1 MKKLIIIVFA
11 AFSFALVSCMTFQ
24 KDVLVSSDETV
35 DGGFSLSMQARLA
48 SLDAAFFSGD
58 NAANYASERAH
69 IISEIQKRLAV
80 PELEKRAASR
90 LYALLGRAYFIGGN
104 SNEAKKCYE
113 QAARRYADD
122 SEAIVLGHRLGIVNL
137 KEALSLRSGDGVLV
151 LESALDAYKAG
162 RYDEAAGLFDTA
174 FLLLAPFY
182 KSAYSPLRE
191 KAWRLKDAVSDDKA
205 LAKFLPLESIS
216 LLQMIEITQA
226 STQLLDIYTGGKKY
240 GGERLFAVVRG
251 AGLLKSVSGIS
262 DDGQLRSTAEAS
274 RILCARFLWN
284 LRTAAGKNP
293 NPARYSERYRSRML
307 SSPIPDVPL
316 ASPDF
321 DAVLG
326 SVENE
331 LMTLRD
337 GVNFYPEEK
346 VSGAEFNASVT
357 KIR

>member
-1 MKKLIIIVFA
+1 MKKLIIIAFA
-11 AFSFALVSCMTFQ
+11 ALSFALVSCMTFQ

-69 IISEIQKRLAV
+69 IISEIQKRLAF
-80 PELEKRAASR
+80 PELEKRTASR

-122 SEAIVLGHRLGIVNL
+122 SEAIVLGHRLGIINL

-293 NPARYSERYRSRML
+293 NPARYSERYRARML

-326 SVENE
+326 CVENE

-337 GVNFYPEEK
+337 GINFYPEGK
-346 VSGAEFNASVT
+346 VSGAEFNAAIT

>member
-1 MKKLIIIVFA
+1 MKKLIIIIFA
-11 AFSFALVSCMTFQ
+11 AFTLALVSCMTFQ
-24 KDVLVSSDETV
+24 KDVLVSSDETT
-35 DGGFSLSMQARLA
+35 DGGFSLSMQSRLVP
-48 SLDAAFFSGD
+48 LDAAFFSGD
-58 NAANYASERAH
+58 NPETYAAERAH
-69 IISEIQKRLAV
+69 IISEIQKRLAF
-80 PELEKRAASR
+80 PELEKRTASR

-104 SNEAKKCYE
+104 TNEARKCYD
-113 QAARRYADD
+113 QAVRRYADD

-151 LESALDAYKAG
+151 LESALGAYKAG
-162 RYDEAAGLFDTA
+162 KYDEAAGLFDTA

-191 KAWRLKDAVSDDKA
+191 KAWRLKDAVSGDKA
-205 LAKFLPLESIS
+205 LSKFLPLESLS
-216 LLQMIEITQA
+216 LLQMIEITQV

-240 GGERLFAVVRG
+240 GGEKLFSVVRG
-251 AGLLKSVSGIS
+251 TGLLKSVSGAS
-262 DDGQLRSTAEAS
+262 DDAQLRSSSEAS

-293 NPARYSERYRSRML
+293 NPLRYSERYRSRML
-307 SSPIPDVPL
+307 ASPIRDVPL
-316 ASPDF
+316 DSSDF

-326 SVENE
+326 CVENE

-337 GVNFYPEEK
+337 GVNFCPEGK
-346 VSGAEFNASVT
+346 VSGAEFNASLT

>member
-11 AFSFALVSCMTFQ
+11 ALSFALVSCMTFQ

-69 IISEIQKRLAV
+69 IISEIQKRLAF

-122 SEAIVLGHRLGIVNL
+122 SEAIVLGHRLGIINL

-151 LESALDAYKAG
+151 LESALDAYRAG

-346 VSGAEFNASVT
+346 MSGAEFNASVT

>member
-1 MKKLIIIVFA
+1 MRKLIIIIFA
-11 AFSFALVSCMTFQ
+11 AFTLALVSCMTFQ
-24 KDVLVSSDETV
+24 KDVLVSSDETT
-35 DGGFSLSMQARLA
+35 DGGFSLSMQSRLVP
-48 SLDAAFFSGD
+48 LDAAFFSGD
-58 NAANYASERAH
+58 SPETYAAERAH
-69 IISEIQKRLAV
+69 IISEIQKRLAF
-80 PELEKRAASR
+80 PELEKRTASR

-104 SNEAKKCYE
+104 TNEARKCYD
-113 QAARRYADD
+113 QAVRRYADD

-151 LESALDAYKAG
+151 LESALRAYKAG
-162 RYDEAAGLFDTA
+162 KYDEAAGLFDTA

-240 GGERLFAVVRG
+240 GGEKLFSVVRG
-251 AGLLKSVSGIS
+251 TGLLKSVSGAS
-262 DDGQLRSTAEAS
+262 DDAQLRSSSEAS

-293 NPARYSERYRSRML
+293 NPLRYSERYRSRMPA
-307 SSPIPDVPL
+307 SPIRDVPL
-316 ASPDF
+316 DSSDF

-326 SVENE
+326 CVENE

-337 GVNFYPEEK
+337 GVNFYPEGK
-346 VSGAEFNASVT
+346 VSGAEFNASLT

>member
-11 AFSFALVSCMTFQ
+11 ALSFALVSCMTFQ

-58 NAANYASERAH
+58 NAANYVSERAH
-69 IISEIQKRLAV
+69 IISEIQKRLAF

-122 SEAIVLGHRLGIVNL
+122 SEAIVLGHRLGIINL

-151 LESALDAYKAG
+151 LESALDAYRAG

-337 GVNFYPEEK
+337 GVNFYPEGK

>member
-1 MKKLIIIVFA
+1 MKKLIIIIFA

-69 IISEIQKRLAV
+69 IISEIQKRLAF

-122 SEAIVLGHRLGIVNL
+122 SEAIVLGHRLGIINL

-151 LESALDAYKAG
+151 LESALDAYRAG

-346 VSGAEFNASVT
+346 MSGAEFNASVT

>member
-1 MKKLIIIVFA
+1 MKKLLIIVFA
-11 AFSFALVSCMTFQ
+11 AISFALVSCMTFQ

-35 DGGFSLSMQARLA
+35 DGSFSLSMQSRLA
-48 SLDAAFFSGD
+48 PLDAAFFSGD
-58 NAANYASERAH
+58 SAANYAAERAH

-80 PELEKRAASR
+80 PELEKRTASR
-90 LYALLGRAYFIGGN
+90 LYALLGRAYFIGEN
-104 SNEAKKCYE
+104 SAEAKKYYE

-137 KEALSLRSGDGVLV
+137 KEALSLRSGDGILV

-162 RYDEAAGLFDTA
+162 KYDEAAGLFDTS

-191 KAWRLKDAVSDDKA
+191 KAWRLKAAVTGDRE

-240 GGERLFAVVRG
+240 GGERLFSVVRS
-251 AGLLKSVSGIS
+251 AGLLKSVSGVS
-262 DDGQLRSTAEAS
+262 DDSRLRPAMEAS

-346 VSGAEFNASVT
+346 VSGAEFNASLT

>member
-11 AFSFALVSCMTFQ
+11 ALSFALVSCMTFQ

-69 IISEIQKRLAV
+69 IISEIQKRLAF

-122 SEAIVLGHRLGIVNL
+122 SEAIVLGHRLGIINL

-151 LESALDAYKAG
+151 LESALDAYRAG

-337 GVNFYPEEK
+337 GVNFYPEGK

>member
-1 MKKLIIIVFA
+1 MKKLIIIIFA
-11 AFSFALVSCMTFQ
+11 AFTFALVSCMTFQ
-24 KDVLVSSDETV
+24 KDVLVSSDETT
-35 DGGFSLSMQARLA
+35 DGGFSLSMQSRLVP
-48 SLDAAFFSGD
+48 LDAAFFSGD
-58 NAANYASERAH
+58 SPETYAAERAH
-69 IISEIQKRLAV
+69 IISEIQKRLAF
-80 PELEKRAASR
+80 PELEKRTASR

-104 SNEAKKCYE
+104 TNEARKCYD
-113 QAARRYADD
+113 QAVRRYADD

-151 LESALDAYKAG
+151 LESALSAYKAG

-205 LAKFLPLESIS
+205 LSKFLPLESLS
-216 LLQMIEITQA
+216 LLQIIEITQA

-240 GGERLFAVVRG
+240 GGEKLFSVVRG
-251 AGLLKSVSGIS
+251 TGLLKSVSGAS
-262 DDGQLRSTAEAS
+262 DDAQLRSSSEAS

-293 NPARYSERYRSRML
+293 NPLRYSERYRRRML
-307 SSPIPDVPL
+307 SSPIRDVPL
-316 ASPDF
+316 DSPDF

-326 SVENE
+326 CVENE

-337 GVNFYPEEK
+337 GVNFYPEGK
-346 VSGAEFNASVT
+346 MSGAEFNASLT

>member
-1 MKKLIIIVFA
+1 MKKLLIVIFVSI
-11 AFSFALVSCMTFQ
+11 SFVFVSCMTFQ
-24 KDVLVSSDETV
+24 KDVLVSSDETT
-35 DGGFSLSMQARLA
+35 DGGFSLSMQSRLVP
-48 SLDAAFFSGD
+48 LDAAFFSGD
-58 NAANYASERAH
+58 SPETYAAERAH
-69 IISEIQKRLAV
+69 IISEIQKHLAF
-80 PELEKRAASR
+80 PELEKRTASR
-90 LYALLGRAYFIGGN
+90 LYELQGRAYFIGGN
-104 SNEAKKCYE
+104 SSEAKKCYE
-113 QAARRYADD
+113 QAVRRYRDD

-151 LESALDAYKAG
+151 LESALGAYRAG

-191 KAWRLKDAVSDDKA
+191 KAWRLKDAVSDDKE
-205 LAKFLPLESIS
+205 LSKFLPLESIS
-216 LLQMIEITQA
+216 LLQMIEITQV

-240 GGERLFAVVRG
+240 GGERLFSVVRG
-251 AGLLKSVSGIS
+251 AGLLKSVSGTS
-262 DDGQLRSTAEAS
+262 DDGSLRSSMEAS

-284 LRTAAGKNP
+284 LRTAARKNQ
-293 NPARYSERYRSRML
+293 NPVRYSERYRGRML
-307 SSPIPDVPL
+307 ASPIPDVPVD
-316 ASPDF
+316 SPDF

-337 GVNFYPEEK
+337 GINFYPEGK
-346 VSGAEFNASVT
+346 VSGAEFNAAIT

>member
-1 MKKLIIIVFA
+1 M
-11 AFSFALVSCMTFQ
+11 
-24 KDVLVSSDETV
+24 
-35 DGGFSLSMQARLA
+35 
-48 SLDAAFFSGD
+48 
-58 NAANYASERAH
+58 
-69 IISEIQKRLAV
+69 
-80 PELEKRAASR
+80 
-90 LYALLGRAYFIGGN
+90 
-104 SNEAKKCYE
+104 
-113 QAARRYADD
+113 
-122 SEAIVLGHRLGIVNL
+122 
-137 KEALSLRSGDGVLV
+137 

-162 RYDEAAGLFDTA
+162 RYDEAAGLFDTS

-191 KAWRLKDAVSDDKA
+191 KAWRLKDAVSDDKE
-205 LAKFLPLESIS
+205 LSKFLPLESLT

-337 GVNFYPEEK
+337 GVNFYPEGK

>member
-11 AFSFALVSCMTFQ
+11 ALSFALVSCMTFQ

-35 DGGFSLSMQARLA
+35 DGGFSLSMQSRLA
-48 SLDAAFFSGD
+48 PLDAAFFSGD
-58 NAANYASERAH
+58 SAANYAAERAH

-80 PELEKRAASR
+80 PELEKRTASR
-90 LYALLGRAYFIGGN
+90 LHALLGCAYFIGGN
-104 SNEAKKCYE
+104 SAEAKKCYE

-122 SEAIVLGHRLGIVNL
+122 SEAIVLGHRLGIGNL
-137 KEALSLRSGDGVLV
+137 KEALSLRSGDGILV

-162 RYDEAAGLFDTA
+162 KYDEAAGLFDTA

-191 KAWRLKDAVSDDKA
+191 KAWRLKDAVTGDRE

-240 GGERLFAVVRG
+240 GGERLFSFVRS
-251 AGLLKSVSGIS
+251 AGLLKSVSGVS
-262 DDGQLRSTAEAS
+262 DDSRLRPAMEAS

-293 NPARYSERYRSRML
+293 NPARYSERYRSKML
-307 SSPIPDVPL
+307 ASPIPDVPL

-337 GVNFYPEEK
+337 GVNFYPEGK
-346 VSGAEFNASVT
+346 VSGAEFNASVR

>member
-1 MKKLIIIVFA
+1 MKKLTIIVFA
-11 AFSFALVSCMTFQ
+11 AVSIFFVSCMTFQ
-24 KDVLVSSDETV
+24 KDVLVSSDETA

-48 SLDAAFFSGD
+48 PLDAAFFGGD
-58 NAANYASERAH
+58 DAVNSAADRAH
-69 IISEIQKRLAV
+69 VISEIQKRLAV
-80 PELEKRAASR
+80 PELEKRTASR
-90 LYALLGRAYFIGGN
+90 LYALQGRAYFIGGN
-104 SNEAKKCYE
+104 SSEAKKCYE
-113 QAARRYADD
+113 QAVRRYRDD

-240 GGERLFAVVRG
+240 GGERLFTVARS
-251 AGLLKSVSGIS
+251 AGLLKSVSGTS
-262 DDGQLRSTAEAS
+262 DDRELRSSTQAN

-293 NPARYSERYRSRML
+293 NPARYSERYRARML
-307 SSPIPDVPL
+307 ASPVPDVPID
-316 ASPDF
+316 SPDF

-337 GVNFYPEEK
+337 GVNFYPEGN
-346 VSGAEFNASVT
+346 VSGAEFNASVV

>member
-1 MKKLIIIVFA
+1 MKKSVIIIFA
-11 AFSFALVSCMTFQ
+11 AFSLALVSCMTFQ
-24 KDVLVSSDETV
+24 KDVLVSSDQTT

-48 SLDAAFFSGD
+48 PLDAAFFGGD
-58 NAANYASERAH
+58 NAADYAAERAH
-69 IISEIQKRLAV
+69 IISEIQKRLAF
-80 PELEKRAASR
+80 PELEKRTASR

-104 SNEAKKCYE
+104 SAEAKKCYE
-113 QAARRYADD
+113 QAVRRYADD

-151 LESALDAYKAG
+151 LESALGAYRAG

-191 KAWRLKDAVSDDKA
+191 KAWRLKDAVTGDKA

-216 LLQMIEITQA
+216 LLQMIEITQV

-240 GGERLFAVVRG
+240 GGERLFSVVRG
-251 AGLLKSVSGIS
+251 AGLLKSVSGAS
-262 DDGQLRSTAEAS
+262 DDAQLSSAAEAN

-293 NPARYSERYRSRML
+293 NPARYSERYRARML

-326 SVENE
+326 CVENE

-337 GVNFYPEEK
+337 GINFYPEGK
-346 VSGAEFNASVT
+346 VSGAEFNASLT

>member
-11 AFSFALVSCMTFQ
+11 ALSFALVSCMTFQ

-69 IISEIQKRLAV
+69 IISEIQKRLAF

-122 SEAIVLGHRLGIVNL
+122 SEAIVLGHRLGIINL

-337 GVNFYPEEK
+337 GVNFYPEGK
-346 VSGAEFNASVT
+346 MSGAEFNASVT

>member
-11 AFSFALVSCMTFQ
+11 ALSFALVSCMTFQ

-69 IISEIQKRLAV
+69 IISEIQKRLAF

-90 LYALLGRAYFIGGN
+90 LYALVGRAYFIGGN

-122 SEAIVLGHRLGIVNL
+122 SEAIVLGHRLGIINL

-151 LESALDAYKAG
+151 LESALDAYRAG
-162 RYDEAAGLFDTA
+162 RYDEASGLFDTA

-337 GVNFYPEEK
+337 GVNFYPEGK